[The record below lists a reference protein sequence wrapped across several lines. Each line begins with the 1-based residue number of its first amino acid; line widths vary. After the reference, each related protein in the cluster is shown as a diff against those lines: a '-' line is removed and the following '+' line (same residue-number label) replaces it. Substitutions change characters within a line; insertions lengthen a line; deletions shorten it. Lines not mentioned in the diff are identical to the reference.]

1 MRVIPFAAKEIRM
14 PRKSGVKLP
23 GTLRRSPG
31 KAQRTY
37 SKTLE
42 SAEQEYGPGE
52 RASRTA
58 FASLKHGFEKV
69 GDHWEPKDHKG
80 PSDAQAARG
89 GADARRGRRSTAGG
103 VDERGHSRAE
113 LYQRAKALDVAGRS
127 RMNKEQLARAI
138 ARKQK

>member
-1 MRVIPFAAKEIRM
+1 M
-14 PRKSGVKLP
+14 PRRTSDKSGVNLP
-23 GTLRRSPG
+23 STLERSPG

-37 SKTLE
+37 SKTLQ
-42 SAEQEYGPGE
+42 SAAKEYGPGE

-69 GDHWEPKDHKG
+69 GDHWEAKARKG

-89 GADARRGRRSTAGG
+89 GAAARRGKVKTAGG
-103 VDERGHSRAE
+103 VDERDHSRAE
-113 LYQRAKALDVAGRS
+113 LYERAKVLDVAGRS
-127 RMNKEQLARAI
+127 RMNKAQLARAI

>member
-1 MRVIPFAAKEIRM
+1 M
-14 PRKSGVKLP
+14 PARSGVKLP
-23 GTLRRSPG
+23 STLKRSPG

-37 SKTLE
+37 AKTLE
-42 SAEQEYGPGE
+42 SAEKEYGPGE

-69 GDHWEPKDHKG
+69 GDHWEAKDHKG
-80 PSDAQAARG
+80 PSDARAARG
-89 GADARRGRRSTAGG
+89 GPDARRGKRKTAGG

-113 LYQRAKALDVAGRS
+113 LYERAKSLDVAGRS

>member
-1 MRVIPFAAKEIRM
+1 M
-14 PRKSGVKLP
+14 PRRTSRRSGVNLP
-23 GTLRRSPG
+23 STLERSPG

-42 SAEQEYGPGE
+42 SAQKEYGPGE

-58 FASLKHGFEKV
+58 FASLKHGFEKA
-69 GDHWEPKDHKG
+69 GDHWEAKDHKG

-89 GADARRGRRSTAGG
+89 GAAARRGEGRTAGG
-103 VDERGHSRAE
+103 VDERGRSRAE
-113 LYQRAKALDVAGRS
+113 LYERAKALDVAGRS

>member
-1 MRVIPFAAKEIRM
+1 MPAKA
-14 PRKSGVKLP
+14 GVKLP
-23 GTLRRSPG
+23 STLKRSPAN
-31 KAQRTY
+31 AQRTFP
-37 SKTLE
+37 KTLE
-42 SAEQEYGPGE
+42 RAEKEYGQGE

-69 GDHWEPKDHKG
+69 GDHWEAKDRKG

-89 GADARRGRRSTAGG
+89 GADARRSERKTAAG
-103 VDERGHSRAE
+103 VDELGHSRAE
-113 LYQRAKALDVAGRS
+113 LYERAKSLDVAGRS

>member
-1 MRVIPFAAKEIRM
+1 M

-23 GTLRRSPG
+23 GTLARSPA

-37 SKTLE
+37 ARTLE
-42 SAEQEYGPGE
+42 SAEREYGPGE

-69 GDHWEPKDHKG
+69 GDRWEVKARKG
-80 PSDAQAARG
+80 PSDEQAARG
-89 GADARRGRRSTAGG
+89 GADARRGKRKTAGG

-113 LYQRAKALDVAGRS
+113 LYERARALDVAGRS
-127 RMNKEQLARAI
+127 RMNKAQLARAI